1 MKKFLVMWMVFWM
14 VAMAAW
20 AKPELRR
27 LPWQTAAQYGATHV
41 IEVDYT
47 DLIGY
52 TATNTTVILTNV
64 VNAPC
69 SVEFRGMVL
78 DKAFDSTSKTNA
90 LSMTMSAG
98 IVGTLTKW
106 INGKQVAY
114 DGTEIVNSFGT
125 DYTVATATT
134 TTGPATNALVST
146 STSTVTSPRLN
157 EQASDVSLTVSFGPC
172 LANFGHSILGSGRVR
187 LFYRILQ

>member
-1 MKKFLVMWMVFWM
+1 MKKFLVMGMVLM
-14 VAMAAW
+14 AAMAAL
-20 AKPELRR
+20 AAPELRR

-47 DLIGY
+47 DLTGY
-52 TATNTTVILTNV
+52 TATNTTVIFTNV

-69 SVEFRGMVL
+69 AIEFRGMVL
-78 DKAFDSTSKTNA
+78 DKAFDSTSNTNA

-106 INGKQVAY
+106 INAKQVAY
-114 DGTEIVNSFGT
+114 DGTEIRFSLGG
-125 DYTVATATT
+125 DYTVATATI
-134 TTGPATNALVST
+134 GPATNALVST
-146 STSTVTSPRLN
+146 STVTSPLLN
-157 EQASDVSLTVSFGPC
+157 EQASDVSLTVSFGKC
-172 LANFGHSILGSGRVR
+172 LDGFGHDILGSGRVR